1 MSLYWGCVSQ
11 MVAFL
16 RKQQK
21 DRQLSNGEVPPDL
34 LTDHRNG
41 FALPTAQKSSEP
53 VVDID
58 AETSLFTQRMFIDAE
73 TSLHDKKYSNAL
85 RSYSE
90 IMEALHRAPADART
104 RRLWP
109 IARNGMG
116 LCYSSLGRPDLG
128 MKAFTNAIESDHEYT
143 MINSVATG
151 SSAGLGKSRVQAYM
165 CQSMCVSV

>member
-1 MSLYWGCVSQ
+1 

-16 RKQQK
+16 RKQRK

-34 LTDHRNG
+34 LAKEHQNG

-53 VVDID
+53 VVGID
-58 AETSLFTQRMFIDAE
+58 AETILLTQRMFFDAA

-90 IMEALHRAPADART
+90 VVEALHRAPADART
-104 RRLWP
+104 QHLWP